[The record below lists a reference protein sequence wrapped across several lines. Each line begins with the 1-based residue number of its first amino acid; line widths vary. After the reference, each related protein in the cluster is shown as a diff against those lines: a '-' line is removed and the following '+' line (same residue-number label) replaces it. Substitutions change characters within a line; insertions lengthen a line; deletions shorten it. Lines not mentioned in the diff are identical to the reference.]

1 MKFNDICKDIVK
13 SKKYQS
19 LDNEYHHG
27 LTRYKHIMHVALGT
41 YYISRCLRLDYVSAT
56 RGALLHDYFN
66 EEEYLDKKGLEMPKI
81 HPFLALNNS
90 MKEHKLNVKEK
101 NIIISHMYPIGLIK
115 PECLESWV
123 VTCVD
128 KGVATYEY
136 INYKFKDK
144 FAVYIIFIFN
154 FLSVKI

>member
-1 MKFNDICKDIVK
+1 MKFNEICQEIINYP
-13 SKKYQS
+13 KYKS
-19 LDNEYHHG
+19 LDLDYHHG

-41 YYISRCLRLDYVSAT
+41 YYISKFLGLDYVSAT

-66 EEEYLDKKGLEMPKI
+66 EEEYLDKKGLEMPRI

-90 MKEHKLNVKEK
+90 LKEHRLNLKEK

-115 PECLESWV
+115 PVYLESWIV
-123 VTCVD
+123 SFVD

-136 INYKFKDK
+136 INYKFKDMC
-144 FAVYIIFIFN
+144 ALYIIFFIN
-154 FLSVKI
+154 FIGAKI